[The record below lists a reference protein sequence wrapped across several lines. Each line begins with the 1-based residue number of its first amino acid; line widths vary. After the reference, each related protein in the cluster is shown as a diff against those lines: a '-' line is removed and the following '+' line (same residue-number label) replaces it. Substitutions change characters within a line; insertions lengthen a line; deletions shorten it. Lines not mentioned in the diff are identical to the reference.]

1 MYNSTQRAGR
11 RAKGTEFTPRA
22 AVVVISV
29 KALEGIGRAE
39 QRRAEV
45 VGISVLHSSGTLH

>member
-11 RAKGTEFTPRA
+11 RAKGTEFTPLG

-39 QRRAEV
+39 QSRAEQRRAGQSKEPR
-45 VGISVLHSSGTLH
+45 